1 MSNEQARRLASMLT
15 EKQKTQLLQLLDI
28 LTAERAERELTSK

>member
-15 EKQKTQLLQLLDI
+15 EKQKAQLLQLLDI